1 MRGLVYAALLLFFL
15 PGLALASDRVLAV
28 QPFPAT
34 ANERVLKDPYL
45 WMESYSQ
52 AVQAVR
58 AINAKGLLMI
68 ESWSEVEPRVGAYD
82 QEKISRDLKLNHIGT
97 FDQVLLG
104 MQIINTVKREVPKNL
119 RKKAWDDPAMIG
131 AFRDYINWLAPQIA
145 GQVDM
150 ISIANETDVYFK
162 DHPDELDAFLVFQK
176 QALDHIRIALPGVK
190 VGVTVTFEGLENGR
204 APLLESLTRD
214 SDMVIMTYYPFG
226 KDGRFRPADAPLTD
240 FPRMVEFAGTKKLI
254 LQEVGYPTA
263 ASVGGSEEVQ
273 AAFVTSVFQA
283 WSQSADAIPFLSFFM
298 QHDFA
303 PQTCGALSGYYGVGA
318 EGIIHDMLCTL
329 GLRYVDGRP
338 KKAWPVLVE
347 SAKALP

>member
-1 MRGLVYAALLLFFL
+1 MKEFLSAALFLFLL
-15 PGLALASDRVLAV
+15 PVTASASDRVLAI
-28 QPFPAT
+28 QPFPPT
-34 ANERVLKDPYL
+34 ADERVLKDPYL

-52 AVQAVR
+52 AVQDVR
-58 AINAKGLLMI
+58 AINAKGLLMV
-68 ESWSEVEPRVGAYD
+68 ESWSEVEPKIGAYD
-82 QEKISRDLKLNHIGT
+82 QEKIPRDLKLNHVDQ

-119 RKKAWDDPAMIG
+119 RKKSWDDPAMIG

-162 DHPDELDAFLVFQK
+162 DHPDELGAFLSFQK
-176 QALDHIRIALPGVK
+176 QALAHIRAVLPGVK
-190 VGVTVTFEGLENGR
+190 AGVTVTFEGLENGR
-204 APLLESLTRD
+204 QAMLESLLRD

-226 KDGRFRPADAPLTD
+226 TDGRFRSADAPLTD

-263 ASVGGSEEVQ
+263 ASVGGSEDVQ
-273 AAFVTSVFQA
+273 AAFVASVFQA
-283 WSQSADAIPFLSFFM
+283 WSQSAAVIPFLSFFM

-303 PQTCGALSGYYGVGA
+303 LQTCGALSGYYGVGGA
-318 EGIIHDMLCTL
+318 GIIHDMLCSL
-329 GLRYVDGRP
+329 GLRHVDGRP
-338 KKAWPVLVE
+338 KKAWPVLVQL
-347 SAKALP
+347 AKALP